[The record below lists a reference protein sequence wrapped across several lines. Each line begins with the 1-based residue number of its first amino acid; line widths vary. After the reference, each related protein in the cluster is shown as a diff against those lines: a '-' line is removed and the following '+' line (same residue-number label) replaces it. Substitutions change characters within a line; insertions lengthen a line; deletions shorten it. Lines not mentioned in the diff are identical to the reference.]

1 MDKKEQKERRN
12 ASRIATALKR
22 ELNESQLTTLY
33 GLERYG
39 WELKFVRRPMF
50 QQSIAIVFDA
60 DRKTFAV
67 LEADGT
73 LNENPGFDI
82 RK

>member
-1 MDKKEQKERRN
+1 MDRKERRR
-12 ASRIATALKR
+12 AAQALQQQTLKR
-22 ELNESQLTTLY
+22 ELNESQLSTLQS
-33 GLERYG
+33 LEPFG

-50 QQSIAIVFDA
+50 QQAVAIVFDG

>member
-1 MDKKEQKERRN
+1 MQTKERRN
-12 ASRIATALKR
+12 ASRIASALKR
-22 ELNESQLTTLY
+22 ELNESQLATLY
-33 GLERYG
+33 SLERYG
-39 WELKFVRRPMF
+39 WELKFIRRPLF
-50 QQSIAIVFDA
+50 RQSIAIAFDA

-67 LEADGT
+67 LEPDGT

>member
-12 ASRIATALKR
+12 ASRIASALKR
-22 ELNESQLTTLY
+22 ELNESQLVTLH